1 MNKIYSMQ
9 LILLNIGYAIH
20 NADWN
25 YKNVRS
31 PFARIYLVKEGYARL
46 HLPGNRIQDLRP
58 NHLYMIPP
66 FTMHSCECTNHFT
79 LYYIHIYDNQK
90 SDYSILEDLM
100 YPVEIKAKN
109 IDELLVERLFT
120 INPDSALNHNDPK
133 KYDNTT
139 NLIKTINNQINRAT
153 HDLLETNGILFQLL
167 SHFMVYSKDKY
178 DIVDNRILRVV
189 KYIRNNIH
197 KDISIEELKDMC
209 CLSKDHFIRLFKNDL
224 QETPTQYIIQRKIE
238 RAQLMLITSDLLIK
252 DIAYELSFENVSY
265 FNRLFKKATGLT
277 PSDYRKR
284 V

>member
-252 DIAYELSFENVSY
+252 DIAYELSFENISY

>member
-1 MNKIYSMQ
+1 MNEIYSMQ

-252 DIAYELSFENVSY
+252 DIAYELSFENISY

>member
-1 MNKIYSMQ
+1 MNEIYSMQ

-20 NADWN
+20 IADWN

-31 PFARIYLVKEGYARL
+31 PFARIYLVKEGSARL

-139 NLIKTINNQINRAT
+139 NLIKTINNQTNRAT
-153 HDLLETNGILFQLL
+153 HELLETNGILFQLL

-252 DIAYELSFENVSY
+252 DIAYELSFENLSY

>member
-1 MNKIYSMQ
+1 MNEIYSMQ

-139 NLIKTINNQINRAT
+139 NLIKTINNQTNRAT
-153 HDLLETNGILFQLL
+153 HELLETNGILFQLL

-209 CLSKDHFIRLFKNDL
+209 CLSKDHFIRLFKNEL

-252 DIAYELSFENVSY
+252 DIAYELSFENISY

>member
-1 MNKIYSMQ
+1 MNEIYSMQ

-31 PFARIYLVKEGYARL
+31 PFARIYLVKEGSARL

-66 FTMHSCECTNHFT
+66 FTMHSYECTNHFT

-139 NLIKTINNQINRAT
+139 NLIKTINNQTNRAT
-153 HDLLETNGILFQLL
+153 HELLETNGILFQLL

-209 CLSKDHFIRLFKNDL
+209 CLSKDHFIRLFKNEL

>member
-1 MNKIYSMQ
+1 MQ

-31 PFARIYLVKEGYARL
+31 PFARIYLVKEGSARL

-139 NLIKTINNQINRAT
+139 NLIKTINNQTNRAT
-153 HDLLETNGILFQLL
+153 HELLETNGILFQLL

-209 CLSKDHFIRLFKNDL
+209 CLSKDHFIRLFKNEL

>member
-1 MNKIYSMQ
+1 MNEIYSMQ

-31 PFARIYLVKEGYARL
+31 PFARIYLVKEGSARL

-252 DIAYELSFENVSY
+252 DIAYELSFENISY

>member
-1 MNKIYSMQ
+1 MQ

-31 PFARIYLVKEGYARL
+31 PFARIYLVKEGSARL

-139 NLIKTINNQINRAT
+139 NLIKTINNQINSAT

>member
-1 MNKIYSMQ
+1 MNEIYSMQ

-66 FTMHSCECTNHFT
+66 FTMHSYECTNHFT

-90 SDYSILEDLM
+90 SDYFILEDLM

-153 HDLLETNGILFQLL
+153 HDLLETNGILF
-167 SHFMVYSKDKY
+167 SYY
-178 DIVDNRILRVV
+178 RISWFTL
-189 KYIRNNIH
+189 K
-197 KDISIEELKDMC
+197 ISM
-209 CLSKDHFIRLFKNDL
+209 
-224 QETPTQYIIQRKIE
+224 T
-238 RAQLMLITSDLLIK
+238 
-252 DIAYELSFENVSY
+252 
-265 FNRLFKKATGLT
+265 
-277 PSDYRKR
+277 
-284 V
+284 

>member
-1 MNKIYSMQ
+1 MNEIYSMQ

>member
-1 MNKIYSMQ
+1 MNEIYSMQ

-31 PFARIYLVKEGYARL
+31 PFARIYLVKEGSARL

-66 FTMHSCECTNHFT
+66 FTMHSYECTNHFA

-153 HDLLETNGILFQLL
+153 HELLETNGILFQLL

-252 DIAYELSFENVSY
+252 DIAYELSFENLSY

>member
-1 MNKIYSMQ
+1 MNEIYSMQ

-25 YKNVRS
+25 YKNVKS

-66 FTMHSCECTNHFT
+66 FTMHSYECTNHFT

-90 SDYSILEDLM
+90 SDYFILEDLM

-252 DIAYELSFENVSY
+252 DIAYELSFENVYY
-265 FNRLFKKATGLT
+265 FNRLFKKATGFT

>member
-1 MNKIYSMQ
+1 MNEIYSMQ

-31 PFARIYLVKEGYARL
+31 PFARIYLVKEGSARL

-139 NLIKTINNQINRAT
+139 NLIKTINNQTNRAT
-153 HDLLETNGILFQLL
+153 HELLETNGILFQLL

>member
-1 MNKIYSMQ
+1 MNEIYSMQ

-31 PFARIYLVKEGYARL
+31 PFARIYLVKEGSARL

-66 FTMHSCECTNHFT
+66 FTMHSYECTNHFT

-139 NLIKTINNQINRAT
+139 NLIKTINNQTNRAT
-153 HDLLETNGILFQLL
+153 HELLETNGILFQLL

>member
-1 MNKIYSMQ
+1 MNEIYSMQ

-31 PFARIYLVKEGYARL
+31 PFARIYLVKEGSARL

-209 CLSKDHFIRLFKNDL
+209 CLSKDHFIRLFKNEL

>member
-1 MNKIYSMQ
+1 MNEIYSMQ

-31 PFARIYLVKEGYARL
+31 PFARIYLVKEGSARL

-66 FTMHSCECTNHFT
+66 FTTHSCECTNHFT

-120 INPDSALNHNDPK
+120 INPDSALNYNDPK

-252 DIAYELSFENVSY
+252 DIAYELSFENISY

>member
-1 MNKIYSMQ
+1 MNEIYSMQ

-31 PFARIYLVKEGYARL
+31 PFARIYLVKEGSARL

>member
-1 MNKIYSMQ
+1 
-9 LILLNIGYAIH
+9 
-20 NADWN
+20 
-25 YKNVRS
+25 
-31 PFARIYLVKEGYARL
+31 
-46 HLPGNRIQDLRP
+46 
-58 NHLYMIPP
+58 
-66 FTMHSCECTNHFT
+66 
-79 LYYIHIYDNQK
+79 
-90 SDYSILEDLM
+90 
-100 YPVEIKAKN
+100 
-109 IDELLVERLFT
+109 
-120 INPDSALNHNDPK
+120 
-133 KYDNTT
+133 
-139 NLIKTINNQINRAT
+139 
-153 HDLLETNGILFQLL
+153 
-167 SHFMVYSKDKY
+167 MVYSKDKY

-252 DIAYELSFENVSY
+252 DIAYELSFENISY

>member
-1 MNKIYSMQ
+1 MQ

-252 DIAYELSFENVSY
+252 DIAYELSFENISY

>member
-31 PFARIYLVKEGYARL
+31 PFARIYLVKEGSARL

>member
-1 MNKIYSMQ
+1 MNEIYSMQ

-31 PFARIYLVKEGYARL
+31 PFARIYLVKEGSARL

-139 NLIKTINNQINRAT
+139 NLIKTINNQTNRAT

>member
-209 CLSKDHFIRLFKNDL
+209 CLSKDHFIRLFKNEL

-252 DIAYELSFENVSY
+252 DIAYELSFENISY

>member
-1 MNKIYSMQ
+1 MNEIYSMQ

-139 NLIKTINNQINRAT
+139 NLIKAINNQINRAT

-252 DIAYELSFENVSY
+252 DIAYELSFENISY

>member
-1 MNKIYSMQ
+1 MNEIYSMQ

-133 KYDNTT
+133 KYDSTT

>member
-1 MNKIYSMQ
+1 MNEIYSMQ

-31 PFARIYLVKEGYARL
+31 PFARIYLVKEGSARL

-139 NLIKTINNQINRAT
+139 NLIKTINNQTNRAT
-153 HDLLETNGILFQLL
+153 HELLETNGILFQLL

-252 DIAYELSFENVSY
+252 DIAYELSFENISY

>member
-1 MNKIYSMQ
+1 MNEIYSMQ

-31 PFARIYLVKEGYARL
+31 PFARIYLVKEGSARL

-139 NLIKTINNQINRAT
+139 NLIKTINNQTNRAT
-153 HDLLETNGILFQLL
+153 HELLETNGILFQLL

-209 CLSKDHFIRLFKNDL
+209 CLSKDHFIRLFKNEL